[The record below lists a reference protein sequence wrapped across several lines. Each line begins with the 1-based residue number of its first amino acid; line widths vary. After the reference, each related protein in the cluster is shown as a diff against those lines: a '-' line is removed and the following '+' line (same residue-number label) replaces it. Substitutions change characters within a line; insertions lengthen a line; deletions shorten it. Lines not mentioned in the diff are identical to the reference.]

1 MRHRR
6 VGDDEIGDDQGGR
19 VSIPLAVPGISAP
32 SSASARGFVTRP
44 TVLVVEDSHAALF
57 GIRDLLDDAGFSVR
71 TANNGQEA
79 LDLLELQGGLVPR
92 AIVLD
97 LMMPKVNGWELL
109 KHLQADPELR
119 YVPVLVMTALDADD
133 AQVVGAD
140 IVLRKPVQPS
150 ALLSAVK
157 RLAGTV
163 RLPDRTT
170 RTPPSG

>member
-1 MRHRR
+1 M
-6 VGDDEIGDDQGGR
+6 
-19 VSIPLAVPGISAP
+19 
-32 SSASARGFVTRP
+32 TRP
-44 TVLVVEDSHAALF
+44 TVLVVEDSHAALS

-170 RTPPSG
+170 RTPPS